1 MKNLLL
7 ACALSVAALA
17 ANAESV
23 ATGNLNYSISQA
35 NGEVVL
41 TLINKT
47 PDVPA
52 ILESVGLLFPG
63 TGDGVHS
70 PRKINR
76 TLDTKTEIAL
86 GGVDAFA
93 NLVSPGIDLRSWK
106 PFASDRIPNCRASEC
121 ETKPFAVKLSLKYSN
136 TVSQELL
143 LGGFVQYSR

>member
-1 MKNLLL
+1 MKSLLL
-7 ACALSVAALA
+7 ASILSVASLA

-23 ATGNLNYSISQA
+23 ATGNLDYSIAQA

-52 ILESVGLLFPG
+52 TLESVGVLFPS
-63 TGDGVHS
+63 TGDGVHL
-70 PRKINR
+70 PRKVDKSLGAR
-76 TLDTKTEIAL
+76 TEISL
-86 GGVDAFA
+86 GGGDQFA
-93 NLVSPGIDLRSWK
+93 NLVSPGVDLGSWK
-106 PFASDRIPNCRASEC
+106 PLASDRIPDCRAPEC